1 MNDYINQKK
10 AIFLNHFILLKD
22 FRERKK
28 LSDIKHVNLYKE
40 WKDFI
45 EAIIYQKK
53 INIKSYSYTVQNF
66 FNISDEEIRE
76 LKNVD
81 FEFINKIINQETY
94 TTSIQLIQNHPDKIK
109 KIEDI
114 IVNIFCPIFKRL
126 LT

>member
-94 TTSIQLIQNHPDKIK
+94 ITSIQLIQNHPDKIK

-126 LT
+126 LA

>member
-1 MNDYINQKK
+1 MNDYINQKQT
-10 AIFLNHFILLKD
+10 IFLNHFILLKD

-66 FNISDEEIRE
+66 FNISDEEIYE
-76 LKNVD
+76 LKNLD

-94 TTSIQLIQNHPDKIK
+94 TTSIQLIQNHPDKIR

-114 IVNIFCPIFKRL
+114 IVHIFCPIFKRL
-126 LT
+126 LA